1 MTPDDR
7 ARRAVA
13 ILHAAALPLPEDAEL
28 AALKARAEQAERA
41 VAELRAAIG
50 SAGPLV
56 ARCFAQ
62 VSTPG
67 GVDHTAALAV
77 EKRMQAALAST
88 TLGQGWLSPEQ
99 AKAWAEKVKEKCA
112 DLHPNIDPASDME
125 RLRGAPG
132 AGAMGAIIEYRDA
145 IRALDVDTVKP

>member
-99 AKAWAEKVKEKCA
+99 AKAWAEKVKTACA
-112 DLHPNIDPASDME
+112 IKAWDEDQGGTE
-125 RLRGAPG
+125 RSSTYIGGRQDAR
-132 AGAMGAIIEYRDA
+132 RD
-145 IRALDVDTVKP
+145 ILALDADTVKP